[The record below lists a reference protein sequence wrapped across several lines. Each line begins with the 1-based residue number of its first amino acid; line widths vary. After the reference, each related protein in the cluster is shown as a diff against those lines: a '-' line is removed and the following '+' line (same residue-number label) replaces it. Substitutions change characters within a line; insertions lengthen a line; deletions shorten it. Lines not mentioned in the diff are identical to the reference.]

1 MSGVESSGV
10 TLALV
15 DPSILSCWEEMVKQG
30 KECSLILKHNK
41 GNVTVKLQSTN
52 KVSSLPQAPLSASPA
67 VKKRKKTSKKK
78 RLERL
83 LAYHQRLVEER
94 GLPPSR
100 LMLQQAAVVSATA
113 SSTSQPSQSPG
124 QNEKQFKCDQCE
136 FSSESQRG
144 LKVHMGRRHKDLQL
158 PETLRAEEHEESL
171 NLSLQSEDRDQ
182 DVSLVDAGN
191 SSTSFPGVSYASA
204 SISSSPGVVSKPS
217 PSAPVILKK
226 PVRMLNG
233 DPVLAKRK

>member
-1 MSGVESSGV
+1 MHWSF
-10 TLALV
+10 TFL
-15 DPSILSCWEEMVKQG
+15 C
-30 KECSLILKHNK
+30 
-41 GNVTVKLQSTN
+41 
-52 KVSSLPQAPLSASPA
+52 
-67 VKKRKKTSKKK
+67 R
-78 RLERL
+78 
-83 LAYHQRLVEER
+83 
-94 GLPPSR
+94 
-100 LMLQQAAVVSATA
+100 
-113 SSTSQPSQSPG
+113 
-124 QNEKQFKCDQCE
+124 
-136 FSSESQRG
+136 RG
-144 LKVHMGRRHKDLQL
+144 LKVHIGRRHKVLQL

-233 DPVLAKRK
+233 DPVWAKRN